1 MYVDRR
7 REVFVG
13 EEVGNS
19 ITIPIEQSDNVVVSC
34 IVGSCYLVFVTYKS
48 MFKLTSSSSSESSF
62 TVSSLPKWSTSISG
76 SWIISGIGD
85 GFLIREM
92 WIMRYRRRS
101 GGMRSLKVLLIE

>member
-34 IVGSCYLVFVTYKS
+34 RVGSCYLVFVKYKY
-48 MFKLTSSSSSESSF
+48 
-62 TVSSLPKWSTSISG
+62 
-76 SWIISGIGD
+76 
-85 GFLIREM
+85 FLN
-92 WIMRYRRRS
+92 
-101 GGMRSLKVLLIE
+101 